1 MRFLLVFCS
10 WPYYLKHTQ
19 QQSFVTY
26 APRDEQGRYLE
37 SYSRHITYY
46 RATVASFITVITMFG
61 LGVVG
66 AVFAGLILF
75 KPAPALAAV
84 TCNAPGVAMNL
95 PTTTTYC
102 NSGDTFDITGWWYGT
117 GLCFNTHFI
126 YWQSNGAD
134 MLDSGSGLTVYLNPE
149 GEFAEYVEVGDT
161 VTCQTTG
168 KYSIR
173 IRTEGNKYSIAKLV
187 YVDPPTAP
195 SNLAETSVTTT
206 SIATSWTDNSNN
218 EELFRVQRQADIT
231 PTTDC
236 STLVNLTTTSADVA
250 TYTNSS
256 LTANTG
262 YCYQVRAENG
272 NGNTDYTSAV
282 KVYTLPVAP
291 NISADR
297 ATSTWYTTPDFTF
310 SNNAGWGSGGVRYYR
325 YVWDTSPTHTWTD
338 SESTWGQTESDCAP
352 FNGSGGSCTS
362 AGNTLALAASSDSNS
377 LYLHVRSYNYA
388 GANNGS
394 QDIGPYYVDQVA
406 PNSPAPVWDGAG
418 PTEISWTNQV
428 QGYAGS
434 WTAADDDLSGFSKYQ
449 YAIGTTSGGSDTISW
464 TDDGAITNID
474 NVDVA
479 LQNGQTYYLSVRAVD
494 VAGNIGAVATSNGI
508 TVDTQAAIPT
518 GIIDQPSLTS
528 ATISWTTNE
537 PATTQLEWGATG
549 AYGNLT
555 SESAEL
561 TTDHSVTLAGLN
573 ENTTYYYRIRGTDR
587 ADNGTIGDGKTFI
600 TTQLEA
606 TLITNTASEVLS
618 TTSTRIT
625 WTTNH
630 AATSRVRYGLTT
642 AYGSEVYS
650 DTPTINHSLTLTG
663 LTPGTTYHYEVLSVG
678 NTSTNDAD
686 ATFATLENTTVTGVS
701 VGEITNSSA
710 AIAWT
715 TNHAATSQV
724 RYGLTTAYGLE
735 VTSGTLTTS
744 HSLTLT
750 GLTAGTTYHFEVS
763 SVGNTT
769 ATNSDASFS
778 TNQLE
783 ATAITNIA
791 GEVLGTTSAR
801 ITWTTN
807 HAATSTTQY
816 GTTTAYGSESA
827 NSELV
832 TSHGQTLTGLQA
844 NTTYH
849 YRVVSTGNS
858 TAISSDQTFSTEAE
872 PTPVPAP
879 EPEPTPIPGPITAVT
894 PTLITPTANWSSI
907 QTKPTIIGL
916 AKSGQTVLVYIDD
929 VLNGRTKATT
939 HASGTGSFAYAPAS
953 DLKVGWHTIYLKAED
968 SSGNISAPSSPIS
981 FRVEQPYVAPYVF
994 QPEVSHTALPVIVL
1008 RGLAMNNSIIR
1019 VLIDG
1024 REVDEFTVQNNSSGT
1039 ANFSYEL
1046 STDGQLAIG
1055 QHTVTLVAEDQNGRL
1070 SQATAP
1076 ITFTK
1081 VAPSAGTQKN
1091 SSVQFG
1097 EKVVYTV
1104 QSGDSLW
1111 KIANKLLGDG
1121 SRYGEIVALNLGTYP
1136 QLHDSPGFILPGWKL
1151 ILPNAR

>member
-19 QQSFVTY
+19 QQSFVAY

-66 AVFAGLILF
+66 AVFAGLILL
-75 KPAPALAAV
+75 KPAPALAAA
-84 TCNAPGVAMNL
+84 TCNAPGVTMSL
-95 PTTTTYC
+95 PTATTYC
-102 NSGDTFDITGWWYGT
+102 NSGDTFDITGWWFGT

-126 YWQSNGAD
+126 YWQSNGVD
-134 MLDSGSGLTVYLNPE
+134 MLDSGSGLTVYSNPE

-195 SNLAETSVTTT
+195 SNLVETSATTT

-218 EELFRVQRQADIT
+218 EELFRVQRQASIT

-236 STLVNLTTTSADVA
+236 STPTNLTTTSADVA

-282 KVYTLPVAP
+282 KMYTLPVAP
-291 NISADR
+291 DVTSDR
-297 ATSTWYTTPDFTF
+297 TTSTWYTTPNFTF

-338 SESTWGQTESDCAP
+338 SGSIWGPTESDCVP
-352 FNGSGGSCTS
+352 FDGSGGSCTS
-362 AGNTLALAASSDSNS
+362 AGNTLALAASSDGNS

-434 WTAADDDLSGFSKYQ
+434 WTAVDDDLSGFLKYQ
-449 YAIGTTSGGSDTISW
+449 YAIGTTPGGSDTVSW
-464 TDDGAITNID
+464 TDDGAITNI
-474 NVDVA
+474 NNAGVT

-494 VAGNIGAVATSNGI
+494 VAGNTGAMATSDGL
-508 TVDTQAAIPT
+508 TVDTQAAVPSD
-518 GIIDQPSLTS
+518 IIDLPSRTS

-537 PATTQLEWGATG
+537 PATTQLEWGATD

-555 SESAEL
+555 SESSEYA
-561 TTDHSVTLAGLN
+561 TDHEVTLTGLN
-573 ENTTYYYRIRGTDR
+573 ENTTYYYRIRGKDR
-587 ADNGTIGDGKTFI
+587 ADNVTTGEGKTFT
-600 TTQLEA
+600 TTQVES

-618 TTSTRIT
+618 TTSVRIT

-642 AYGSEVYS
+642 AYGLEVSS
-650 DTPTINHSLTLTG
+650 DSLTTSHSLTLTNLAAG
-663 LTPGTTYHYEVLSVG
+663 ATYHYEVLSVG

-686 ATFATLENTTVTGVS
+686 ATFATWENTTIAS
-701 VGEITNSSA
+701 V
-710 AIAWT
+710 
-715 TNHAATSQV
+715 
-724 RYGLTTAYGLE
+724 
-735 VTSGTLTTS
+735 
-744 HSLTLT
+744 
-750 GLTAGTTYHFEVS
+750 TAGS
-763 SVGNTT
+763 ISAST
-769 ATNSDASFS
+769 A
-778 TNQLE
+778 
-783 ATAITNIA
+783 
-791 GEVLGTTSAR
+791 V

-807 HAATSTTQY
+807 HGATSTAQY
-816 GTTTAYGSESA
+816 GTTTAYGQVSTGSQ
-827 NSELV
+827 LV
-832 TSHGQTLTGLQA
+832 TAHSLTLSGLQPS
-844 NTTYH
+844 TTYH
-849 YRVVSTGNS
+849 FRVISVGYS
-858 TAISSDQTFSTEAE
+858 TATGADETFTTEAE
-872 PTPVPAP
+872 ETA
-879 EPEPTPIPGPITAVT
+879 EPEPLPTPGVVTAVT
-894 PTLITPTANWSSI
+894 PTLISPTPNWSSI
-907 QTKPTIIGL
+907 QTKPTITGL
-916 AKSGQTVLVYIDD
+916 AKSGQTVLVYIDN

-939 HASGTGSFAYAPAS
+939 HASGTGSFAYTPAT

-968 SSGNISAPSSPIS
+968 ASGNISAPSNPIS
-981 FRVEQPYVAPYVF
+981 FKVEQPYVAPYIF
-994 QPEVSHTALPVIVL
+994 QPEVTNTALPVIAL
-1008 RGLAMNNSIIR
+1008 RGLAKNNSIIR

-1024 REVDEFTVQNNSSGT
+1024 RVVDEFTVQNNSSGT

-1046 STDGQLAIG
+1046 STDGQLTVG

-1070 SQATAP
+1070 SQATTP

-1081 VAPSAGTQKN
+1081 VVPSAGTQKN

-1136 QLHDSPGFILPGWKL
+1136 QLHDSPDFILPGWKL